1 MNDFN
6 NGTNMLKTA
15 AETAKKNIMNIEK
28 TIYWMEPQ
36 IIELFLK
43 KINNSKVN
51 IKLPSGIRLWL
62 PRSVKNQNIQKS
74 IFNKEGLEEL
84 ILEINNDLKDGKI
97 IGYQIEIPRPLT
109 KIIPISD
116 VPPEGHA
123 VALVINPIKKRIIY
137 HDSTGFG
144 IPQELKIIFNKCFKN
159 YTVVDYH
166 DKSQFTEK
174 SDGSCSYLSLL
185 NIYYRIL
192 DELDKQPDT
201 ELDFSA
207 FAGKDY
213 KSDTRSEKFRE
224 YLWKKFEGI
233 LLQTELN
240 KMKAKQKESEQKNQK
255 IVLSLGKKIK
265 PAELDDQ
272 DYELYKDPEFEPW
285 VENLAKS
292 LKSQNDFIRLDTV
305 YQK

>member
-6 NGTNMLKTA
+6 NGTDMLKTA
-15 AETAKKNIMNIEK
+15 AETAKRNIMNIE
-28 TIYWMEPQ
+28 TTYSIEPQ

-43 KINNSKVN
+43 KINNSQVD
-51 IKLPSGIRLWL
+51 IKLTGNSRLWL
-62 PRSVKNQNIQKS
+62 ARSVKNQNVKKS
-74 IFNKEGLEEL
+74 VFNKEGIEKF
-84 ILEINNDLKDGKI
+84 ILEINNDLKDRKI
-97 IGYQIEIPRPLT
+97 IGYQIDIPRPLT

-116 VPPEGHA
+116 VPNGHA

-137 HDSTGFG
+137 HDSTGFD
-144 IPQELKIIFNKCFKN
+144 IPQELKIVFDKCFKD

-174 SDGSCSYLSLL
+174 HDNSCSYLSLL

-224 YLWKKFEGI
+224 YLWKNFEGI

-240 KMKAKQKESEQKNQK
+240 NIKEKQKEFEQKNQK
-255 IVLSLGKKIK
+255 TVLSFGKKIT

-272 DYELYKDPEFEPW
+272 DYELYKDPEFEFW

-292 LKSQNDFIRLDTV
+292 LNSQNNFTRLDID

>member
-15 AETAKKNIMNIEK
+15 AETAKRNIMNIEK
-28 TIYWMEPQ
+28 AIYWIGPQ

-43 KINNSKVN
+43 KINNSKVD
-51 IKLPSGIRLWL
+51 IKQTHNTQLWIS
-62 PRSVKNQNIQKS
+62 RSVKNQNVKKS
-74 IFNKEGLEEL
+74 VFNKEGLEKL

-116 VPPEGHA
+116 FPNGHA

-159 YTVVDYH
+159 YTIVDYH

-174 SDGSCSYLSLL
+174 KDNSCSYLSLL

-224 YLWKKFEGI
+224 YLWKNFEGI

-240 KMKAKQKESEQKNQK
+240 NIKEKQKEFEPKNQK
-255 IVLSLGKKIK
+255 TVFSFEKTTPP

-272 DYELYKDPEFEPW
+272 DYELYKDPKFESW

-292 LKSQNDFIRLDTV
+292 LNSQNDFARLNTG

>member
-15 AETAKKNIMNIEK
+15 AETAKRNIMNIEK
-28 TIYWMEPQ
+28 AIYWIGPQ

-43 KINNSKVN
+43 KINNSKVD
-51 IKLPSGIRLWL
+51 IKQTYNTQLWIS
-62 PRSVKNQNIQKS
+62 RSVKNQNVRKS
-74 IFNKEGLEEL
+74 VFNKEGLEKL

-116 VPPEGHA
+116 APHGHA

-137 HDSTGFG
+137 HDSTGFS

-159 YTVVDYH
+159 YTIVDYH

-174 SDGSCSYLSLL
+174 KDNSCSYLSLL

-224 YLWKKFEGI
+224 YLWKNFEGI

-240 KMKAKQKESEQKNQK
+240 NIKEKQKEFEPKNQK
-255 IVLSLGKKIK
+255 TVFSFGKPT

-272 DYELYKDPEFEPW
+272 DYELYKDPKFESW

-292 LKSQNDFIRLDTV
+292 LNSQNNFTRLDID

>member
-6 NGTNMLKTA
+6 NGTDMLKTA
-15 AETAKKNIMNIEK
+15 AETAKRNITNIEN
-28 TIYWMEPQ
+28 TTYSIEPQ

-43 KINNSKVN
+43 KINNSKVD
-51 IKLPSGIRLWL
+51 IKLTGNSRLWL
-62 PRSVKNQNIQKS
+62 ARSVKNQNVKKS
-74 IFNKEGLEEL
+74 VFNKEGIEKF

-97 IGYQIEIPRPLT
+97 IGYQIDIPRPLT

-116 VPPEGHA
+116 APHGHA

-137 HDSTGFG
+137 HDSTGFD
-144 IPQELKIIFNKCFKN
+144 IPQELKIVFDKCFKD
-159 YTVVDYH
+159 YAVVDYH

-174 SDGSCSYLSLL
+174 HDNSCSYLSLL

-213 KSDTRSEKFRE
+213 KSDTRSENFRE
-224 YLWKKFEGI
+224 YLWKNFEGI

-240 KMKAKQKESEQKNQK
+240 NIKEKQKEFEQKNQK
-255 IVLSLGKKIK
+255 TVLSFGKKIT

-272 DYELYKDPEFEPW
+272 DYELYKDPEFEFW

-292 LKSQNDFIRLDTV
+292 LNSQNNFTRLDID